1 VIANPDGQLTVP
13 IDYAADLL
21 DTLDL
26 LGEVLR
32 YASHELRHDIVEHYL
47 RHEIVEDY
55 QPGTYEHLIETVDH
69 HASVLRRVTSPG
81 QPRTVTR

>member
-1 VIANPDGQLTVP
+1 VITRLDRHLTVP

-26 LGEVLR
+26 LAEVLR
-32 YASHELRHDIVEHYL
+32 YASDELREDIVD
-47 RHEIVEDY
+47 RY
-55 QPGTYEHLIETVDH
+55 QPGTYEHLIGTVDA
-69 HASVLRRVTSPG
+69 HAGVLRCATSPD

>member
-1 VIANPDGQLTVP
+1 MITRLDQNLTMP

-26 LGEVLR
+26 LSEVLR
-32 YASHELRHDIVEHYL
+32 YASDELRHDIVDH
-47 RHEIVEDY
+47 Y

-69 HASVLRRVTSPG
+69 HASVLRRATSPG

>member
-1 VIANPDGQLTVP
+1 MTTNLDTHLTVP

-26 LGEVLR
+26 LGEILR
-32 YASHELRHDIVEHYL
+32 YASDELRHDIVEHYL
-47 RHEIVEDY
+47 RHDIVEDY
-55 QPGTYEHLIETVDH
+55 QPDTYEDLIETVDH

>member
-1 VIANPDGQLTVP
+1 MITRLDQNLTMP

-26 LGEVLR
+26 LSEVLR
-32 YASHELRHDIVEHYL
+32 YASDELRHDVVDH
-47 RHEIVEDY
+47 Y

-69 HASVLRRVTSPG
+69 HAGLLRHATSPG

>member
-1 VIANPDGQLTVP
+1 MITNPDGHLRVP

-26 LGEVLR
+26 LSEVLR
-32 YASHELRHDIVEHYL
+32 YASDELRHDIVDH
-47 RHEIVEDY
+47 Y
-55 QPGTYEHLIETVDH
+55 QPGTYEYLIETVDH
-69 HASVLRRVTSPG
+69 HASVLRRATSPG